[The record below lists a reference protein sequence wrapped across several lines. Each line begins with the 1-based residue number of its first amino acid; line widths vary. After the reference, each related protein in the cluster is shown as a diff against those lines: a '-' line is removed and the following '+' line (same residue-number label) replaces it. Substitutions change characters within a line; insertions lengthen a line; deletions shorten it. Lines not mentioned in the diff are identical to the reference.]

1 MLRWLEALGSAVDT
15 GVRVFIT
22 NVLGAIILLVI
33 GEVLG
38 RNLLN
43 ISFYW
48 LEEVTMTFL
57 GTWLVFIGA
66 SHAMK
71 SGLLVS
77 MDFVVARMPRPM
89 ALACSLVSH
98 LGILIFLLVLIV
110 YGARLAHLASDQP
123 SPALQISMAFAYF
136 PIVLGACFMVLH
148 TVVGFGRLFA
158 SPRRT

>member
-1 MLRWLEALGSAVDT
+1 MLRWLQALSSAVDA
-15 GVRVFIT
+15 GVRIFIT
-22 NVLGAIILLVI
+22 IVLGVIILLVL
-33 GEVLG
+33 GEVVS

-77 MDFVVARMPRPM
+77 VDFLVTRLPRPV
-89 ALACSLVSH
+89 AIACSLASH
-98 LGILIFLLVLIV
+98 LGILVFLFVLII
-110 YGARLAHLASDQP
+110 YGSQLTHLASDQP
-123 SPALQISMAFAYF
+123 SASLQVSMAFAYF
-136 PIVLGACFMVLH
+136 PIVLGSCLMALH
-148 TVVGFGRLFA
+148 TVVSFGRLIVGPGR
-158 SPRRT
+158 S